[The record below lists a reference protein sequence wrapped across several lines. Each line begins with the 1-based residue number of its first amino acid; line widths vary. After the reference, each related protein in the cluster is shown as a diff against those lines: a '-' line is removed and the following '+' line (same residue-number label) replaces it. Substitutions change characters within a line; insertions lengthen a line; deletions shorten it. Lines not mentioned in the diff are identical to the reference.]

1 MAKHKSAIREMHRSL
16 RRNAINKKT
25 KSAVRTE
32 VRKVREALLTKDQ
45 GNAQKLLPEAYA
57 TIDRAVKKR
66 AVHKNKGSRL
76 KSRLSRQLA
85 RMNAPAAK

>member
-1 MAKHKSAIREMHRSL
+1 
-16 RRNAINKKT
+16 
-25 KSAVRTE
+25 
-32 VRKVREALLTKDQ
+32 VREALLTKDQ
-45 GNAQKLLPEAYA
+45 GNAQKFLPKAYA

>member
-1 MAKHKSAIREMHRSL
+1 MAKLKSAMREMRRSL

-32 VRKVREALLTKDQ
+32 VRKVREALLAKDP
-45 GNAQKLLPEAYA
+45 GNAQKFLPDACA
-57 TIDRAVKKR
+57 TIDRAVKKG
-66 AVHKNKGSRL
+66 AIHKNKGSRL

-85 RMNAPAAK
+85 RTGAPAAK

>member
-1 MAKHKSAIREMHRSL
+1 MAKHKSAMREMRRSL

-32 VRKVREALLTKDQ
+32 VRKVRDALLAKDQ
-45 GNAQKLLPEAYA
+45 GNAQKSLPGA
-57 TIDRAVKKR
+57 TAMIDRAVKKG
-66 AVHKNKGSRL
+66 AIHKNKGSRL

-85 RMNAPAAK
+85 RTSAPAEK